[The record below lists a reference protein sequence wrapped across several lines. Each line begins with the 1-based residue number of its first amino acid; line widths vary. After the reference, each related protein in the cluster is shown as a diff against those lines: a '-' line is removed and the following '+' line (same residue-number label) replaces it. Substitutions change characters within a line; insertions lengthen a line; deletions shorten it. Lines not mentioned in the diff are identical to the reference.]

1 MICICTTYFFLLI
14 STSILTFENLSFS
27 AHGFYINSDVTVTPV
42 YDKALRE
49 FYHSNIDHMNF
60 KDKVSSKEL
69 INEFIEESTDGKI
82 DEMLEQMPDPDSKLV
97 VVDAMTLD
105 TKWLYSFDERK
116 TFDKGMFFLPSQE
129 R

>member
-1 MICICTTYFFLLI
+1 MKWKRNEDLIQGKKLKCSIDSREICTTYFFLLI
-14 STSILTFENLSFS
+14 STSALTFENLSFS

-60 KDKVSSKEL
+60 KDKVGSQEL

-82 DEMLEQMPDPDSKLV
+82 WDALIKLGI
-97 VVDAMTLD
+97 T
-105 TKWLYSFDERK
+105 
-116 TFDKGMFFLPSQE
+116 
-129 R
+129 